1 MTNQRRIKSLRKPN
15 MQSMMKPVLTKRIL
29 NALKTL
35 HKSIK
40 STINLAN
47 IRTAILFASYFLIFQ
62 ALFFSN
68 HGFLGSSLSMPL
80 FIGFTQATLDNFS
93 CSENSE
99 NSTDKKDVTFE
110 APRNI
115 DLKKNK
121 HVLGFLYPSVS
132 DVEIV
137 ENGKNGKGAAAYI
150 RVSTYKQA
158 TEGDSL
164 KAQESQAREIAIKI
178 GTPRIFWVKDPGK
191 SVKDFNSK
199 KLNIILD
206 LACSGKI
213 DKLIIRDIDR
223 VGRKS
228 LKMLG
233 FLIQLRGNGVTIFT
247 PSGELDLEK
256 LSDLIVTACKTFT
269 AEEENLKRAH
279 SSMQSK
285 IRAFKNRHWNLPIPK
300 GYTKSGDWIKKIPSW
315 YPIIED
321 IYNVFLRVK
330 NFLRVTKYINEK
342 YRNLLNEL
350 NRKPLSRH
358 QTSRIIQNAVY
369 EGRPTCSAEAT
380 EKAFGSIVV
389 DDPELEFVSHD
400 QFEKAGQIIAAKRD
414 KYSRKKKDLAEL
426 VENCGVEILDFLPN
440 VGVLCPLCN
449 GVMEDNGGSNYLCK
463 RCNKQLMVPKK
474 NEMERIREWAFKR
487 DKSLKTIFR
496 ILSKYNDVELG
507 DLDLNFGE
515 LEKYL

>member
-1 MTNQRRIKSLRKPN
+1 MRMFNRFRK
-15 MQSMMKPVLTKRIL
+15 QDIVGMMRSALTKRIP

-35 HKSIK
+35 RKSIK

-47 IRTAILFASYFLIFQ
+47 IGTAILFASYFLIFQ
-62 ALFFSN
+62 ALFFSD
-68 HGFLGSSLSMPL
+68 HGFLGLSLSMPL
-80 FIGFTQATLDNFS
+80 FIGFTQATLDSFS
-93 CSENSE
+93 HSENSE
-99 NSTDKKDVTFE
+99 KSTDKKDVTE

-121 HVLGFLYPSVS
+121 QVLGFLYPSVS
-132 DVEIV
+132 DIEFL

-164 KAQESQAREIAIKI
+164 EAQESQAREIAIKI

-256 LSDLIVTACKTFT
+256 LSDLIVTACKTFA

-285 IRAFKNRHWNLPIPK
+285 ILAFKNRHWNLPIPK
-300 GYTKSGDWIKKIPSW
+300 GYTKSGDWIKKNPSW
-315 YPIIED
+315 QPIIED

-330 NFLRVTKYINEK
+330 NFLCVTKYINEK

-350 NRKPLSRH
+350 NEKPLSRH
-358 QTSRIIQNAVY
+358 QTSRITQNTVY

-400 QFEKAGQIIAAKRD
+400 QFEKAGQIVAAKRD

-426 VENCGVEILDFLPN
+426 VENCGVEILEFLPN

-449 GVMEDNGGSNYLCK
+449 GVMENNGGSNYLCK

-496 ILSKYNDVELG
+496 VLGKYHDVKLG
-507 DLDLNFGE
+507 DFDLDFGE